1 MPDSPTS
8 IEGRNQLAFMLL
20 SGWAA
25 AGLYGIPFYFALEF
39 ALEALFDDDED
50 PFVASEA
57 IRSVV
62 GELVYKGPLQALTE
76 AEVSSR
82 LGIGAPLFRW
92 PSSGNEQTNS
102 LFTFLEVM
110 GGPAMA
116 MAIGTTDA
124 VQRVMDGEG
133 MRGVEVGLP
142 LGLRNIAKA
151 IRYLDDETA
160 VSRTGVPIV
169 DNLTKFQA
177 LMQLYGFTPAEL
189 SKQYD
194 LNAARLKLTTR
205 VESRRLKLIAK
216 QHMALTAGDEEELVD
231 THKDI
236 MEFNKKFPE
245 YPITAETLRRST
257 KARQRF
263 LVQNQLYKLGSM
275 RLNTKDMQ
283 FLNRTFEKKY
293 GENDPYMRYNPP
305 DEE

>member
-1 MPDSPTS
+1 
-8 IEGRNQLAFMLL
+8 
-20 SGWAA
+20 
-25 AGLYGIPFYFALEF
+25 
-39 ALEALFDDDED
+39 
-50 PFVASEA
+50 
-57 IRSVV
+57 
-62 GELVYKGPLQALTE
+62 
-76 AEVSSR
+76 
-82 LGIGAPLFRW
+82 
-92 PSSGNEQTNS
+92 
-102 LFTFLEVM
+102 
-110 GGPAMA
+110 
-116 MAIGTTDA
+116 TDA
-124 VQRVMDGEG
+124 VERVMNGEG

-205 VESRRLKLIAK
+205 VESRRLKLITK

-231 THKDI
+231 IHKDI

-263 LVQNQLYKLGSM
+263 LIQNQLYKLGSM
-275 RLNTKDMQ
+275 RLNTRDMQ
-283 FLNRTFEKKY
+283 FLNRTLEKKY
-293 GENDPYMRYNPP
+293 GKNDPYMRYNPP